1 MNLQLVKSADFCGN
15 QCDIYS
21 NESDMF
27 MTALQLGNC
36 LGYANARESI
46 NKIVQRNEY
55 LKSVEF
61 SAEVKMTSPRGDTQ
75 NTRVFNEDG
84 IYEVTM
90 LAKTEKAKQFRAFIR
105 KLLKSL
111 RKGESSIVN
120 TSELEQMKIKAQYE
134 RATAMRMNA
143 ENRRLK
149 LLLSNPN
156 WKNLSD
162 VALQTMG
169 IKVVEAV
176 TGQDLSLLLPQCEK
190 LYSATEV
197 AKILGIM
204 TNDGKK
210 PSSNKIGTM
219 SNKLKLKETDEN
231 NNSQYG
237 VWVMDKSASS
247 SKEMSNFKYNSRGV
261 QALAEAFGV
270 KDYNIS

>member
-55 LKSVEF
+55 LKSAEF

-120 TSELEQMKIKAQYE
+120 TAELEQMKIKAQYE

-149 LLLSNPN
+149 ILLSNPN

-169 IKVVEAV
+169 IKAVETV
-176 TGQDLSLLLPQCEK
+176 TGQDLSQLLPVTEK
-190 LYSATEV
+190 TYSATEV
-197 AKILGIM
+197 AKILGV
-204 TNDGKK
+204 NYKNGK
-210 PSSNKIGTM
+210 PGANIIG
-219 SNKLKLKETDEN
+219 SKAKQLDLQSKEKN
-231 NNSQYG
+231 NPYG
-237 VWVMDKSASS
+237 VWAMDKAPHSS
-247 SKEMSNFKYNSRGV
+247 REVVSFRYNSKGV

-270 KDYNIS
+270 KDYKIS